1 MKNLLFYAA
10 AFLASLTC
18 QAGKLKIVTTLPDLR
33 SIAEMV
39 AGDKAETFSIATGY
53 QNPHFVDPK
62 PSYIMKLTH
71 ADLFVTVGLDLE
83 TGWSPSLLAS
93 SRNAKIQKGS
103 AGYVDASAGIALMQV
118 PASAD
123 RAQGDIH
130 IYGNPHYWLDPVN
143 GKQIARNIYEG
154 LVRIAPADQAY
165 FAANL
170 KKFDETL
177 DAKLK
182 GWSASMAALRGTPVI
197 AYHNEWCYFESR
209 FGLHIV
215 DFLEPKPG
223 IPPTPSQLARIIRE
237 VKEQHIRVIITSP
250 YFPASSA
257 EVVSGQT
264 GARTAVL
271 ATSVGAF
278 EDVKTYFDLFDH
290 NIRILTQLLH

>member
-1 MKNLLFYAA
+1 
-10 AFLASLTC
+10 
-18 QAGKLKIVTTLPDLR
+18 
-33 SIAEMV
+33 
-39 AGDKAETFSIATGY
+39 
-53 QNPHFVDPK
+53 
-62 PSYIMKLTH
+62 
-71 ADLFVTVGLDLE
+71 
-83 TGWSPSLLAS
+83 
-93 SRNAKIQKGS
+93 
-103 AGYVDASAGIALMQV
+103 
-118 PASAD
+118 
-123 RAQGDIH
+123 
-130 IYGNPHYWLDPVN
+130 
-143 GKQIARNIYEG
+143 
-154 LVRIAPADQAY
+154 
-165 FAANL
+165 
-170 KKFDETL
+170 
-177 DAKLK
+177 
-182 GWSASMAALRGTPVI
+182 MAALRGTPVI

>member
-118 PASAD
+118 PAT
-123 RAQGDIH
+123 
-130 IYGNPHYWLDPVN
+130 
-143 GKQIARNIYEG
+143 
-154 LVRIAPADQAY
+154 AP
-165 FAANL
+165 
-170 KKFDETL
+170 
-177 DAKLK
+177 
-182 GWSASMAALRGTPVI
+182 RGTYTFTAIPI
-197 AYHNEWCYFESR
+197 TGSTPSTANKS
-209 FGLHIV
+209 
-215 DFLEPKPG
+215 PG
-223 IPPTPSQLARIIRE
+223 TFTKGSSVSLRPTRPILPPTS
-237 VKEQHIRVIITSP
+237 K
-250 YFPASSA
+250 SSMRHWM
-257 EVVSGQT
+257 Q
-264 GARTAVL
+264 
-271 ATSVGAF
+271 
-278 EDVKTYFDLFDH
+278 
-290 NIRILTQLLH
+290 N

>member
-1 MKNLLFYAA
+1 MKKILSCAA
-10 AFLASLTC
+10 AILVSLGC
-18 QAGKLKIVTTLPDLR
+18 HAGKIKIVATLPDLR

-39 AGDKAETFSIATGY
+39 AGDRAETFSIATGY

-62 PSYIMKLTH
+62 PSYIMKLAH
-71 ADLFVTVGLDLE
+71 ADLFITVGLDLE
-83 TGWSPSLLAS
+83 SGWSPSLLAS

-123 RAQGDIH
+123 RSQGDIH

-154 LVRIAPADQAY
+154 LVRISPSDRAY
-165 FAANL
+165 FADNL
-170 KKFDETL
+170 KRFNEML
-177 DAKLK
+177 EAKLK
-182 GWSASMAALRGTPVI
+182 TWAASMASLHGTPVI
-197 AYHNEWCYFESR
+197 AYHNEWCYFENR
-209 FGLHIV
+209 FGLRII

-223 IPPTPSQLARIIRE
+223 IPPTPSQLARIIGE

-257 EVVSGQT
+257 EVVSRQT

-278 EDVKTYFDLFDH
+278 DDVRTYFDLFDH
-290 NIRILTQLLH
+290 NIRILTQLLR